1 MSSLII
7 PSYAKLNLF
16 LKIVGRRPDGY
27 HKLISIFHRISLHDT
42 LRLKRRKD
50 GFVLR
55 CSNPVLSCGEDNL
68 VTRAYRLLRQRF
80 PTLGGISVDLRK
92 NIPLGG
98 GLGGGSSNAAA
109 FLIGIKKL
117 YHLDLPDRELMRIGL
132 RLGADVPFFLSNC
145 NQAIVRGIGEK
156 VVKKPMRNKKWFVL
170 VLSTK
175 GVATKSVYQ
184 NLPRRLPAV
193 SLTKIEHTVKL
204 ICNFLEG
211 DSNSSLGQWLCNDL
225 EQSAFCLRPSL
236 RKLLDRFRKL
246 DITTARMSGSG
257 PTLFA
262 ILSSRNEAIKIA
274 RKWQGAFCRK
284 KSRADMNC
292 RAIVCHTA

>member
-1 MSSLII
+1 MPTLII
-7 PSYAKLNLF
+7 TSYAKLNLF
-16 LKIVGRRPDGY
+16 LKVVGRRPDGY
-27 HKLISIFHRISLHDT
+27 HKLVSIFHRISLHDT
-42 LRLKRRKD
+42 LHLTRRKQ
-50 GFVLR
+50 GFLLR
-55 CSNPVLSCGEDNL
+55 CSKFGLSCGEDNL
-68 VTRAYRLLRQRF
+68 ITRAYRLLQHRF
-80 PTLGGISVDLRK
+80 PTLGGVSVRLRK

-98 GLGGGSSNAAA
+98 GLGGGSSNAAS
-109 FLIGIKKL
+109 FLLGMKKL
-117 YHLDLPDRELMRIGL
+117 YHLDLSNKELMRLGL
-132 RLGADVPFFLSNC
+132 RLGADVPFFLMNS

-156 VVKKPMRNKKWFVL
+156 LVKRPIQKKKWFVL
-170 VLSTK
+170 IVSIK
-175 GVATKSVYQ
+175 GLATRKVYQ

-193 SLTKIEHTVKL
+193 SLTKIEHAVKL

-236 RKLLDRFRKL
+236 RKLLDRFQKL

-274 RKWQGAFCRK
+274 RKWQGVFCRK
-284 KSRADMNC
+284 KSRANRNC